1 MPVPQ
6 GSEVRDTEKKG
17 EDRRSSGTCGPTNKA
32 EIPCHR
38 FSRQTLS
45 HRARWRKS
53 KAGAHCQPR
62 VSTHT
67 QENTHKR
74 ILRQVVRSWSYVV
87 ILFLKCTFTLLINI
101 LQKFQTN
108 LQISILNTA
117 SSLFPLES
125 HRILIPPLKLKAVLL
140 NTFFI

>member
-87 ILFLKCTFTLLINI
+87 ILFLKCTRFSGYKYSAKIPNELTD
-101 LQKFQTN
+101 KHPEH
-108 LQISILNTA
+108 SIQ
-117 SSLFPLES
+117 P
-125 HRILIPPLKLKAVLL
+125 IPTRVSQDP
-140 NTFFI
+140 NPPT